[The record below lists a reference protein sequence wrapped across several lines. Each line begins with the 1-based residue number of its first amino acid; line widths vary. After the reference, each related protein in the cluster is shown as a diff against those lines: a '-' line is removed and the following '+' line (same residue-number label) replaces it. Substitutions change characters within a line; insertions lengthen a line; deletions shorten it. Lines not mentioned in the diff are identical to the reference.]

1 MITCLVQRRLFFSL
15 DRDRAKEVE
24 KKQNLLKVN
33 HMLELDVWLFGLQPI
48 GWLPFRWLAWLAY
61 RVNTCRTII

>member
-1 MITCLVQRRLFFSL
+1 LYKGGYFFVGQKPC
-15 DRDRAKEVE
+15 KEVE
-24 KKQNLLKVN
+24 KQNLLKVN

-48 GWLPFRWLAWLAY
+48 GWLLFDVAWLAY

>member
-48 GWLPFRWLAWLAY
+48 GWLRFRFGLVGLSCKY
-61 RVNTCRTII
+61 V